1 MWFEIP
7 RNLQSA
13 MLQRVTMLMLG
24 YMGEQLERLPQSR
37 MTSVLTSTRLR
48 RVAITLAVASFIAT
62 PIATFSPA
70 VGLSHTPSAPSPATT
85 GSVAANSL
93 TRSSSTTWSEQRIT
107 AGGVTQWIEC
117 SGNGPLTVL
126 VIAGLH
132 ADHNMWSLVLPSF
145 AAMTRTCI
153 YDRPGLGNSPNR
165 KPHAT
170 VTTTRHATE
179 LHALLAAAGEKGPF
193 IVVGHSYGG
202 LLART
207 FTAMYR
213 SRIAGLMLIEGVG
226 PNDDVNHYWGEGGDL
241 VDMWK
246 SVKAGGALKPSSLRL
261 VVEAAQDPNRNYW
274 GGPSY
279 GETPADLAQWRLHQR
294 EAVNLSNRATFVIV
308 NHSAHVIEHD
318 RPDAVIAGVRLLVT
332 AIKGH
337 HRLPACALGAYGV
350 QPLC

>member
-1 MWFEIP
+1 M
-7 RNLQSA
+7 R
-13 MLQRVTMLMLG
+13 
-24 YMGEQLERLPQSR
+24 SR
-37 MTSVLTSTRLR
+37 FTPPHLR
-48 RVAITLAVASFIAT
+48 RIGRVVAVAALIAA
-62 PIATFSPA
+62 PMAPFSPA
-70 VGLSHTPSAPSPATT
+70 VGLSARSQSTTVPASPP
-85 GSVAANSL
+85 
-93 TRSSSTTWSEQRIT
+93 SSSTVWQAQRIK

-117 SGNGPLTVL
+117 SGKGPLTVL

-145 AAMTRTCI
+145 AGMTRTCI

-170 VTTTRHATE
+170 VTTTQHATE
-179 LHALLAAAGEKGPF
+179 LHALLVAADEKGPF
-193 IVVGHSYGG
+193 VVVGHSYGG

-213 SRIAGLMLIEGVG
+213 PQIAGLMLIEGVG

-261 VVEAAQDPNRNYW
+261 VVEAAQDPNRSYW

-279 GETPADLAQWRLHQR
+279 GETKADLALWRQHQR
-294 EAVNLSNRATFVIV
+294 EAVNLSNRSTFVIV

-318 RPDAVIAGVRLLVT
+318 RPDAVIAGVRLLVS

>member
-1 MWFEIP
+1 MNHRDSPGAARHRGTRWLRLAGVAAICALGIGSLP
-7 RNLQSA
+7 GGSA
-13 MLQRVTMLMLG
+13 LASNQRSTSNIAGSTPAAAAAVT
-24 YMGEQLERLPQSR
+24 RSAITHSAISWQSR
-37 MTSVLTSTRLR
+37 R
-48 RVAITLAVASFIAT
+48 IA
-62 PIATFSPA
+62 
-70 VGLSHTPSAPSPATT
+70 
-85 GSVAANSL
+85 
-93 TRSSSTTWSEQRIT
+93 

-117 SGNGPLTVL
+117 SGNGPLTIV

-132 ADHNMWSLVLPSF
+132 ADHTMWSLVLPSF
-145 AAMTRTCI
+145 ATMTRTCI
-153 YDRPGLGNSPNR
+153 YDRPGLGFSPAR

-170 VTTTRHATE
+170 VTTTQHATE

-213 SRIAGLMLIEGVG
+213 AQVAGLMLIEGVG
-226 PNDDVNHYWGEGGDL
+226 PQDDVRHYWGEGGDR

-261 VVEAAQDPNRNYW
+261 VVEAAQDPDRNYW

-279 GETPADLAQWRLHQR
+279 GETPADLALWRQHQR
-294 EAVNLSNRATFVIV
+294 EAANLSTRSTFVIV
-308 NHSAHVIEHD
+308 NHSAHVIEKD
-318 RPDAVIAGVRLLVT
+318 RPDAVIAGARLLVT
-332 AIKGH
+332 TIKGH